1 MSTMQEATRDFLAQK
16 YIAVIGVSRTQN
28 KTANFIYR
36 RLRNEGYKVVAVN
49 PNAAT
54 VEGDISYPNLKAIPE
69 KPGVVIIVTKPGLTR
84 QVVSEC
90 AELGIDKVWMHQGMD
105 SKGTSVSEEAVDY
118 CRKNGITVIPG
129 GCPMMYCRHADI
141 GHRVMRWLLALKG
154 SLPKEV

>member
-1 MSTMQEATRDFLAQK
+1 MHEATRDFLAQK
-16 YIAVIGVSRTQN
+16 CIAVIGVSRTQN

-36 RLRNEGYKVVAVN
+36 KLRSEGYKIVAVN
-49 PNAAT
+49 PNATT
-54 VEGDISYPNLKAIPE
+54 VEGDISYPDLKTIPE
-69 KPGVVIIVTKPGLTR
+69 KPGVVIIVTKPEVAGR
-84 QVVSEC
+84 VVREC

-105 SKGTSVSEEAVDY
+105 SKGTSVSEEAVAY